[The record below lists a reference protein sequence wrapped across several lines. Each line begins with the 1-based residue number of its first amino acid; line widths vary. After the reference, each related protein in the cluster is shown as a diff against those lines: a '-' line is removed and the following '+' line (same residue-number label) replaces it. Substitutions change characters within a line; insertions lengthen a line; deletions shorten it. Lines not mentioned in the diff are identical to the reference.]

1 MKPIIFSLVVFALA
15 CALLIRFRIN
25 WMKGIPDL
33 SNKKVLEA
41 IASRMVLDIIFA
53 TLFAWPIFRLP
64 VNIDIFT
71 MKWIISIFMTAI
83 FIIFFTIY
91 LILRRKF
98 LPPKG
103 NKREGDADI
112 KSA

>member
-15 CALLIRFRIN
+15 CAVLIRIRIN

-71 MKWIISIFMTAI
+71 MKWIILIFMTAI
-83 FIIFFTIY
+83 FIVFLTAWG
-91 LILRRKF
+91 ILRIKY
-98 LPPKG
+98 
-103 NKREGDADI
+103 KRPGSSYHEQID
-112 KSA
+112 